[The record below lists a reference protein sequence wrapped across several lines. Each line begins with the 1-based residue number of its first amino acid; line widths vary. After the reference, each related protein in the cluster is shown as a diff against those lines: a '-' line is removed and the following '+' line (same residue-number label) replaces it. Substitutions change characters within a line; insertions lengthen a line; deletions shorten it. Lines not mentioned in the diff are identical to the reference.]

1 MIDVPIEE
9 IYKLYISGESVEE
22 ISKKYKVSYS
32 LISKRLKKYALEKNI
47 DIKTERRKNKIYF
60 K

>member
-47 DIKTERRKNKIYF
+47 DIKAEKKKI